1 MVYGWLLTLPA
12 AALFG
17 AIAAAVALTGP
28 VGILIVMV
36 ALLAGAGAIYA
47 ISRRTPVTHVNVNDS
62 PDVTVSFGRTSTSS
76 MQESPAAAGAST
88 QQTITLSGTAAATTP
103 VETATRPTTGAPAV
117 ITSTG
122 PSASAATPTVVTPLV
137 IGPSAR
143 QANARKPA
151 DDTIPGPASS
161 GGL

>member
-1 MVYGWLLTLPA
+1 
-12 AALFG
+12 
-17 AIAAAVALTGP
+17 
-28 VGILIVMV
+28 
-36 ALLAGAGAIYA
+36 
-47 ISRRTPVTHVNVNDS
+47 
-62 PDVTVSFGRTSTSS
+62 

-103 VETATRPTTGAPAV
+103 VETATPPTTGAPAV

-122 PSASAATPTVVTPLV
+122 PSASATTVVTPLV

-161 GGL
+161 GGLQ